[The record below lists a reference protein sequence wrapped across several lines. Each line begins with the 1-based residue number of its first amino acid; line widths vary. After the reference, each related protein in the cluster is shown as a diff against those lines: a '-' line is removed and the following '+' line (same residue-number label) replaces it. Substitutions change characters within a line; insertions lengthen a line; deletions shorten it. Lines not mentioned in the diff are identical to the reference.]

1 MEQNLDFL
9 PQEDQ
14 QEPQPEKRKRGG
26 LSTGSI
32 VLIVGLLAFFGVLG
46 LQLAQR
52 GETQPTAGT
61 PAPDFQLVTFDGT
74 ETYRLSEL
82 RGQVVIVN
90 FWADYCP
97 PCHAEAPDLQD
108 IWTDYQDRGVLM
120 LGVNWIDIPETA
132 LGFIEQYGISYPNGT
147 DIGGAFHRAYNVEAP
162 PETFVIDQNGI
173 VQATI
178 LGSVTYDQLAS
189 ILDNLLESG
198 A

>member
-1 MEQNLDFL
+1 MEQNRDYS
-9 PQEDQ
+9 PTAEAT
-14 QEPQPEKRKRGG
+14 PEKRKRG

-32 VLIVGLLAFFGVLG
+32 VLIVGLLVFFGVLG
-46 LQLAQR
+46 LQLAR
-52 GETQPTAGT
+52 SNETQPQQGMR
-61 PAPDFQLVTFDGT
+61 APEFELVTFDGT

-82 RGQVVIVN
+82 RGQVVVVN

-108 IWTDYQDRGVLM
+108 IHQDYQDRGVVM

-132 LGFIEQYGISYPNGT
+132 LGFIEQYNITYPNGT
-147 DIGGAFHRAYNVEAP
+147 DLGGAFHRAYNVEAP
-162 PETFVIDQNGI
+162 PETFVIDQEGI

-178 LGSVTYDQLAS
+178 LGSITYDRLSS
-189 ILDNLLESG
+189 ILDQLLESG

>member
-1 MEQNLDFL
+1 MEFSPNAGTTT
-9 PQEDQ
+9 
-14 QEPQPEKRKRGG
+14 EKRKRG
-26 LSTGSI
+26 LSAGSI

-46 LQLAQR
+46 LQLARSNQ
-52 GETQPTAGT
+52 TQPQQGM
-61 PAPDFQLVTFDGT
+61 PAPEFELVTFDGS

-108 IWTDYQDRGVLM
+108 IHTDYQDRGVVM
-120 LGVNWIDIPETA
+120 IGVNWIDIPENA
-132 LGFIEQYGISYPNGT
+132 LGFIDQYGITYPNGT
-147 DIGGAFHRAYNVEAP
+147 DLGGAFHRDYNVEAP
-162 PETFVIDQNGI
+162 PETFVIDQEGV

-178 LGSVTYDQLAS
+178 LGSVTYDRLAG
-189 ILDNLLESG
+189 ILDQLLESG